1 MELEI
6 TGAHRLP
13 KHIADIPEMEALR
26 LVVDDFVG
34 EYAEA
39 YDSADNNLFVET
51 ADEYGIARR
60 EKILGI
66 EAVGTLEDRWE
77 LVRILWI
84 TPWMYTMKYL
94 TAVLDDIAGDDYTMT
109 VTDTT
114 VTIRIFLDSK
124 LKIEMIKKLI
134 ESAVPLHIVLDID
147 LMYNSWSMFADGTW
161 GDLAEE
167 TWSHWKEDVI
177 E

>member
-6 TGAHRLP
+6 RGAHTLP

-26 LVVDDFVG
+26 EVVDDFV
-34 EYAEA
+34 ESFALA
-39 YDSADNNLFVET
+39 YDSADNNLFVDT
-51 ADEYGIARR
+51 SDEYGIARR

-66 EAVGTLEDRWE
+66 EGIGTLEDRRE
-77 LVRILWI
+77 LVKILWI
-84 TPWMYTMKYL
+84 SPWMYTLKYL
-94 TAVLDDIAGDDYTMT
+94 TAVLNDIAGDDYTMT
-109 VTDTT
+109 VTNTT
-114 VTIRIFLDSK
+114 VTIRVFLDSK
-124 LKIEMIKKLI
+124 LKIEMIKRLI
-134 ESAVPLHIVLDID
+134 ESAVPLHIVLDIG
-147 LMYNSWSMFADGTW
+147 LMCNSWDMFADGTW